1 MNDHLHRK
9 RGRRL
14 AAVIYSSM
22 AACLLNFPPTASLWD
37 VGQLRA
43 GQNLATS
50 LRAHKISPQS
60 IQRIVTALDPYVAF
74 KRIQPDTVYRYVFD
88 PEGVLREFTLEAGH
102 RVWHLTLTQKGGAV
116 VRPFNVT
123 RRVETGVVDVVVDTD
138 VGTAIRSAGEALSL
152 ARRVERILLTDLDR
166 AFELRKGDRF
176 RIVVER
182 IHLAHWVMQYGRIEA
197 FEVYRGKQA
206 ILAIGHNGGYYDA
219 TGHSLTRHF
228 LRFPLSY
235 RNISSEFV
243 KQRKHP
249 ILGGVRPHRG
259 IDFAAPIGTPV
270 WSIADGEV
278 IAAGWRNGFGRT
290 VVIRHNYGYETLH
303 AHLKA
308 YGPGIKVGR
317 TIRQKQIVGY
327 IGTSGLSTGP
337 HLHFELTRDGKHRNP
352 LKEPFP
358 QAVIAS
364 DEREAF
370 SAKQARVAAL
380 LSPDDETAVAI
391 EMPHPVSTL
400 FQR

>member
-1 MNDHLHRK
+1 
-9 RGRRL
+9 
-14 AAVIYSSM
+14 M
-22 AACLLNFPPTASLWD
+22 AACLLNFQTAHADPATARLWD
-37 VGQLRA
+37 VGQLRP

-50 LRAHKISPQS
+50 LREKKISSRS

-74 KRIQPDTVYRYVFD
+74 KRLQPDTAYRFVFD

-102 RVWHLTLTQKGGAV
+102 RVWHLTLTQKGEAV
-116 VRPFNVT
+116 VRPFNLT

-138 VGTAIRSAGEALSL
+138 LGTAIRSAGEAHSL
-152 ARRVERILLTDLDR
+152 VRHVERILLTDLDP
-166 AFELRKGDRF
+166 AFELHKGDRF
-176 RIVVER
+176 RIIVER

-197 FEVYRGKQA
+197 FEVYRGKQTF
-206 ILAIGHNGGYYDA
+206 LAIGYNGGYYDA
-219 TGHSLTRHF
+219 SGHSLTHHF

-235 RNISSEFV
+235 RNISSQFM

-259 IDFAAPIGTPV
+259 IDFGAPIGTPV

-290 VVIRHNYGYETLH
+290 VVIRHVYGYETLH

-317 TIRQKQIVGY
+317 TVRQKQVLGY

-337 HLHFELTRDGKHRNP
+337 HLHFELTRDGQHRNP
-352 LKEPFP
+352 LKEQFP

-364 DEREAF
+364 DDWKAF

-380 LSPDDETAVAI
+380 LSPGDEPEVAV
-391 EMPHPVSTL
+391 EMPHPVSTR
-400 FQR
+400 FQGR